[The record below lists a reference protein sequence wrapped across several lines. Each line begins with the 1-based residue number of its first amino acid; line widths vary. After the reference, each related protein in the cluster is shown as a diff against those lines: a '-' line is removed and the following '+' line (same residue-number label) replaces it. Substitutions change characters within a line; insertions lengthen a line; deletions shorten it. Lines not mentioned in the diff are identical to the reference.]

1 MLRKILLLTTV
12 GLLILPLT
20 VFSQQ
25 GTVIKGKVSDE
36 EGNPLP
42 GANVI
47 IEGTTYGAASDAS
60 GNYEFRVPA
69 DFARGQEVQLVA
81 KFIGYKTATATI
93 RLTPGEI
100 VQDFKM
106 EVDVIGLEEIVVVGY
121 GTARKEELTGSIK
134 VVRSEKMEQLP
145 TSSFQDV
152 LQGTPGMQV
161 VANDGAPGAGISVR
175 VRGIGSISASNEPL
189 YVIDGIPVI
198 SGSVSFTDFGNGGRS
213 SNVLAAINPN
223 DIESIVIAKDAASTA
238 IYGSRGANGVVFI
251 TTKGGVAGSSI
262 QWAQGPKLEAK
273 FQRGYS
279 SFAFPNLLQ
288 GLNAQQYKELFIE
301 GYVNSGRLTAAEAEE
316 RFQKLYPEADR
327 TNTIW
332 LDEITHTGITDQLDL
347 SAQGG
352 GDRFTYY
359 VSSSYFNQQG
369 VIINNFFRRYSSRI
383 NLTANLTNRI
393 KIANNL
399 NLSYFKQR
407 GITDGTRWQSPM
419 YNAYLLAPVIPVFD
433 EQGQY
438 YAKHK
443 SFFMGGNNPVGH
455 LNEDKRELE
464 QTRIIDNFLF
474 TYNIARGLNFQATF
488 SFDILNVDEYL
499 YVNPRY
505 GDGRNVGGAAN
516 ESRTDIINWQINQT
530 LNYNRTFGR
539 AHNVD
544 LLLGFE
550 QQKLNTDNV
559 EDAGEGFPHP
569 SLKTLASAANPTL
582 AVSLRS
588 ESAFQSIFS
597 RANYNYKNKYF
608 VSASF
613 RRDGSSRFGPE
624 RRWGNFWSFGLG
636 YTLTEEKWFTDR
648 VKFFDYLK
656 LRASYG
662 ETGNA
667 EIGNFPWAGLY
678 GFNREYDGQPGAAP
692 SQIGNP
698 FLTWEKQ
705 QNFNIGV
712 DFAFWDNRITGTIE
726 RYIRDSK
733 DLLLDRPL
741 SLTTGFREVT
751 QNVGDMRNSGWE
763 FSFDAELLRK
773 KDTRLAVNFNITT
786 LNNVITRL
794 PEPLQVGNFR
804 REEGRDFYEYWL
816 FGWAGV
822 DPENG
827 DPLWYTDSTKTK
839 TTNKIGEA
847 ERFYDGKSAI
857 PDFFG
862 SFGFTARYRRF
873 TLDAQFNYQFGNY
886 LYYNPGWVIHGDGRF
901 TPRSTSRF
909 AFENRWRKPGDKALF
924 PKFMWGGNK
933 SSNVRNSSRYLY
945 KGDFIRLKS
954 LRVAYRFPD
963 IYAFRVGAKSLEA
976 YIYLYNFFTWVADQY
991 LHFDPEQAPDGIY
1004 NTVTPISK
1012 TFTFGINVGL

>member
-1 MLRKILLLTTV
+1 MKRKIVFLVLV
-12 GLLILPLT
+12 GLILFPLT
-20 VFSQQ
+20 VFSQA
-25 GTVIKGKVSDE
+25 GVTIKGNVKDN

-47 IEGTTYGAASDAS
+47 IEGTNFGAATNAE

-69 DFARGQEVQLVA
+69 DFAKGQEVQLLV
-81 KFIGYKTATATI
+81 KFIGYKTAKATI
-93 RLTPGEI
+93 RLIPGEI
-100 VQDFKM
+100 VQDFTM

-121 GTARKEELTGSIK
+121 GTARKEELTGSIR
-134 VVRSEKMEQLP
+134 VLRSEKMEQLP

-152 LQGTPGMQV
+152 MQGTPGMQV
-161 VANDGAPGAGISVR
+161 VTNDGAPGAGISVR

-213 SNVLAAINPN
+213 SNVLAALNPN

-251 TTKGGVAGSSI
+251 TTKGGVAGSGI
-262 QWAQGPKLEAK
+262 QWARGPKLEAK
-273 FQRGYS
+273 YQRGYS
-279 SFAFPNLLQ
+279 SFAFPNLRK
-288 GLNAQQYKELFIE
+288 GLNAEQYHELFIE
-301 GYVNSGRLTAAEAEE
+301 GYVNSGKLTAEEAEE
-316 RFQKLYPEADR
+316 RFRQLYPEADR

-352 GDRFTYY
+352 GPRFTYY
-359 VSSSYFNQQG
+359 LSAGYFGQEG
-369 VIINNFFRRYSSRI
+369 VIINNQFRRYSSRV

-393 KIANNL
+393 RVANNL

-455 LNEDKRELE
+455 LNEDKRDLE
-464 QTRIIDNFLF
+464 QTRIIDNLAL
-474 TYNIARGLNFQATF
+474 TYNIARGLDFKATF

-530 LNYNRTFGR
+530 LNYARTFSKV
-539 AHNVD
+539 HNVD
-544 LLLGFE
+544 LLFGYE
-550 QQKLNTDNV
+550 QQKLSTDNV

-569 SLKTLASAANPTL
+569 SLKTLASAANPT
-582 AVSLRS
+582 AASSLRS
-588 ESAFQSIFS
+588 ESAFQSFFS
-597 RANYNYKNKYF
+597 RANYNYANRYF

-636 YTLTEEKWFTDR
+636 YALTEERWFTE
-648 VKFFDYLK
+648 KFKFIDYLK
-656 LRASYG
+656 VRSSYG

-678 GFNREYDGQPGAAP
+678 GFSREYDGQPGAAP

-705 QNFNIGV
+705 QNLNIGV
-712 DFAFWDNRITGTIE
+712 DFAVWDSRITGTVE
-726 RYIRDSK
+726 RFIRDSK

-751 QNVGDMRNSGWE
+751 QNVGDMRNTGWE
-763 FSFDAELLRK
+763 VALQTDVMRK
-773 KDTRLAVNFNITT
+773 KDLNLSLNFSITT
-786 LNNVITRL
+786 LNNKITRL

-804 REEGRDFYEYWL
+804 REEGRDFYEFWL

-822 DPENG
+822 DPQTG
-827 DPLWYTDSTKTK
+827 DPLWYTDSTKTQV
-839 TTNKIGEA
+839 TNNIGEA

-857 PDFFG
+857 PDYFG
-862 SFGFTARYRRF
+862 SFGISGHYRRLSF
-873 TLDAQFNYQFGNY
+873 SAQFNYQFGNY
-886 LYYNPGWVIHGDGRF
+886 VYDNPGWVIHGDGRF
-901 TPRSTSRF
+901 TPRSTSVF
-909 AFENRWRKPGDKALF
+909 AFENRWKKPGDKALF

-933 SSNVRNSSRYLY
+933 SSNVRNSSRYLF

-954 LRVAYRFPD
+954 LRIAYRLPD
-963 IYAFRVGAKSLEA
+963 IYAFRVGAKTLEA
-976 YIYLYNFFTWVADQY
+976 YVNLYNFFTWVADDY
-991 LHFDPEQAPDGIY
+991 LYFDPEQAPDGIY

-1012 TFTFGINVGL
+1012 TFNFGINVGL